1 MKKRKSRLPVIVD
14 ILTHNCIGS
23 QEELSK
29 QLAIRGYIVTQATLS
44 RDLKMLRTTKIATDM
59 GGYRYIIADSQRM
72 SNEPF
77 AKSQN
82 TVQSSSHPAALS
94 LSVSGNLVVIKTR
107 NGYASGLAY
116 DLDMLES
123 HHILG
128 TIPGADTV
136 FAVVNESS
144 NRKDLFELFSSFLP
158 QSVLDAA
165 RSQFFGNELTDE

>member
-59 GGYRYIIADSQRM
+59 GGYRYVIADTNRV

-77 AKSQN
+77 AKLQN
-82 TVQSSSHPAALS
+82 TVQSSLHPAALS

-136 FAVVNESS
+136 FAVVNETSS
-144 NRKDLFELFSSFLP
+144 RKDLYNLFQSFLP
-158 QSVLDAA
+158 QSVLESAKY
-165 RSQFFGNELTDE
+165 QFLGDEANDE

>member
-29 QLAIRGYIVTQATLS
+29 QLAVRGYIVTQATLS
-44 RDLKMLRTTKIATDM
+44 RDLKMLRTTKVATDM
-59 GGYRYIIADSQRM
+59 GGYRYIIADSHNI
-72 SNEPF
+72 SNEPH
-77 AKSQN
+77 AKMQN
-82 TVQSSSHPAALS
+82 TIQSSLHPAALS

-116 DLDMLES
+116 DLDTLQS
-123 HHILG
+123 PHILG

-136 FAVVNESS
+136 FAVVDERSS
-144 NRKDLFELFSSFLP
+144 RHELYELFSSFLP
-158 QSVLDAA
+158 RQVMENA
-165 RSQFFGNELTDE
+165 RSGFFSENEN

>member
-14 ILTHNCIGS
+14 ILTHNSIGS

-59 GGYRYIIADSQRM
+59 GGYRYIIADSERL

-77 AKSQN
+77 AKTQN
-82 TVQSSSHPAALS
+82 TVQSSLHPAALS

-123 HHILG
+123 QHILG

-136 FAVVNESS
+136 FAVV
-144 NRKDLFELFSSFLP
+144 KP
-158 QSVLDAA
+158 
-165 RSQFFGNELTDE
+165 

>member
-29 QLAIRGYIVTQATLS
+29 QLAIRGYIVRQSTLS
-44 RDLKMLRTTKIATDM
+44 RYLKMLRTTKIATDM
-59 GGYRYIIADSQRM
+59 GGYRYIVADSQRM

-82 TVQSSSHPAALS
+82 TVQSSLHPAALS

-136 FAVVNESS
+136 FAVVNETSS
-144 NRKDLFELFSSFLP
+144 RKDLYDLFSTFLP
-158 QSVLDAA
+158 QSVLETAKMQFLGEDAA
-165 RSQFFGNELTDE
+165 EE

>member
-14 ILTHNCIGS
+14 ILTHNSIGS

-59 GGYRYIIADSQRM
+59 GGYRYIIADSERL

-77 AKSQN
+77 AKTQN
-82 TVQSSSHPAALS
+82 TVQSSLHPAALS

-107 NGYASGLAY
+107 NGYGIY
-116 DLDMLES
+116 
-123 HHILG
+123 I
-128 TIPGADTV
+128 
-136 FAVVNESS
+136 
-144 NRKDLFELFSSFLP
+144 
-158 QSVLDAA
+158 
-165 RSQFFGNELTDE
+165 